1 MCYALMMHIH
11 LFKDLK
17 NYIWI
22 FGTSHYRHSGDTETK
37 QTEDWNRRVS
47 YLKMCLL
54 LRGGRESWLLSHSQQ
69 QYRGRFNGMINGSKY
84 FQDKSVYIFSLIP
97 QPWHW
102 KCCHRCLRYILS
114 RKFWGLERRKSLF
127 IQHGWPCFTEI
138 FLLLIPVHFSF
149 CKDLSVLN
157 FVNL

>member
-1 MCYALMMHIH
+1 MMHIH

-69 QYRGRFNGMINGSKY
+69 QYGGRFNGMINSN
-84 FQDKSVYIFSLIP
+84 IFRIKVFIFFLLYHSLDTGNVATAA
-97 QPWHW
+97 
-102 KCCHRCLRYILS
+102 S
-114 RKFWGLERRKSLF
+114 
-127 IQHGWPCFTEI
+127 EI
-138 FLLLIPVHFSF
+138 FYLGNSEVWRGENPSLSSMAGLVSQKSF
-149 CKDLSVLN
+149 CC
-157 FVNL
+157 